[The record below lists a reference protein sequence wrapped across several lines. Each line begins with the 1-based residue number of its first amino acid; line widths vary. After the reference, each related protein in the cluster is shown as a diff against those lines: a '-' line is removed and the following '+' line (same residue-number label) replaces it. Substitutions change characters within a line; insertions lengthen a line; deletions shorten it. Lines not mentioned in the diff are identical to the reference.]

1 MRVIT
6 APTRVS
12 CRGKHTEVF
21 VKQLR
26 KLLIVVAG
34 TLITVSVAAGAE
46 HTIGVP
52 ASPATGCDQTVQVS

>member
-1 MRVIT
+1 M
-6 APTRVS
+6 
-12 CRGKHTEVF
+12 
-21 VKQLR
+21 KQLR